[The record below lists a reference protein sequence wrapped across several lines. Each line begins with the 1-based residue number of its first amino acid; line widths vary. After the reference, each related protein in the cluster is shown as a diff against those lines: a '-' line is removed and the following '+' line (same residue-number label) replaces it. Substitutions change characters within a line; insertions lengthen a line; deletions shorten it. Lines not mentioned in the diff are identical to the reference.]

1 MSWMVAVALLSLQR
15 IRTFPA
21 ATLITYEY
29 VGVKQCSMPVQVGLS
44 RLVYSGPMNWLPD
57 AFDKAARANRSRT
70 ALVEEDRSWTFGEL
84 AEESDAIAAMLR
96 EKVAGH
102 AVGVLLLNSQKYVTT
117 LLGVWKAGKTPVPLN
132 YLLPPQE
139 LAYIIKDS
147 GMSALITSQFF
158 AQAVSAVKP
167 LFGDKGVILMADSPD
182 FAPKASNAS
191 ATYQDPALYLYTS
204 GTTGKPKG
212 VILTHRN
219 LATNVE
225 ACQRAGGFDHR
236 DSFLCLLP
244 FFHTY
249 AITGT
254 ILLPL
259 LNGSK
264 MVLVDRFQPLKVM
277 KLIEDHAI
285 SVFLAIP
292 SMYRVLAHTEGD
304 FKLNSVRFPIS
315 GGEPL
320 PVAVAEAFEKRFGVP
335 IFEGYGQTEA
345 SPVIS
350 LNVPAKRKIG
360 TVGPPLPGVEI
371 AIWDD
376 QKNPVDLDVI
386 GEIMVRGPN
395 VMEGYYNLPDETS
408 KTMTRGWLHTGDLGT
423 MDAEGFVTITGRK
436 KDLIISAGE
445 NIYPR
450 EIEEVLAQHPKVKE
464 VAVIGVKDE
473 VRGEVPKAFV
483 IAREGMTVDE
493 KELRHFCREN
503 IAGYKVPRH
512 FAVVADLP
520 RTPTGKVLKRLLP
533 AD

>member
-1 MSWMVAVALLSLQR
+1 MLLIKPRKR
-15 IRTFPA
+15 IVLA
-21 ATLITYEY
+21 
-29 VGVKQCSMPVQVGLS
+29 
-44 RLVYSGPMNWLPD
+44 RLWLM
-57 AFDKAARANRSRT
+57 KT
-70 ALVEEDRSWTFGEL
+70 ALGPSVSLRTSLTRLLRCCAKKFEGHRWRPATEL
-84 AEESDAIAAMLR
+84 AE
-96 EKVAGH
+96 
-102 AVGVLLLNSQKYVTT
+102 YVTT

-139 LAYIIKDS
+139 LGYIIKDS

-158 AQAVSAVKP
+158 AQAVGAVKP
-167 LFGDKGVILMADSPD
+167 LFGDKGVILMADCAGLCLGGFKSRKDLSGPG
-182 FAPKASNAS
+182 
-191 ATYQDPALYLYTS
+191 ALSLHVRDH
-204 GTTGKPKG
+204 GKTQRRGPH
-212 VILTHRN
+212 HRN
-219 LATNVE
+219 LATNVDS
-225 ACQRAGGFDHR
+225 CQRAGQFNHR

-264 MVLVDRFQPLKVM
+264 MVLVDRFQPMKVM

-285 SVFLAIP
+285 TVFLAIP

-304 FKLNSVRFPIS
+304 FNLASVRFPIS

-320 PVAVAEAFEKRFGVP
+320 PVAVALAFEKRFGVP

-350 LNVPAKRKIG
+350 LNVPTKRKMG

-376 QKNPVDLDVI
+376 QKTPVETDVV

-395 VMEGYYNLPDETS
+395 VMEGYYNLPEETS
-408 KTMTRGWLHTGDLGT
+408 KTLTGDWLHTGDLGK
-423 MDAEGFVTITGRK
+423 MDTEGFVTITGRK

-483 IAREGMTVDE
+483 IAREGTALDE
-493 KELRHFCREN
+493 KELRHFCREH
-503 IAGYKVPRH
+503 IAGYKIPKHFIVVP
-512 FAVVADLP
+512 DLP
-520 RTPTGKVLKRLLP
+520 RTPTGKVLKRMLP
-533 AD
+533 AE